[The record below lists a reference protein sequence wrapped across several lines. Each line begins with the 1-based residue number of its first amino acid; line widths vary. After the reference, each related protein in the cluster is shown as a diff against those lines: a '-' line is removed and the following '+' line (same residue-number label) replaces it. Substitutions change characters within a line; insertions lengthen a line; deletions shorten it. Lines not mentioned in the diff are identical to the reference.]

1 MVAGVASSSSS
12 TLPSSPL
19 SPGGGGGGCSV
30 TYSSAILPSGPSL
43 PVEEDRS
50 GRPDPMATTERTA
63 GPPRSGS
70 DSGEDHGGHQQ
81 RWQPFSYASATP
93 PPPRHDLSSPLPS
106 PTSGSG
112 VGGGG
117 VGGQDFFFIR

>member
-30 TYSSAILPSGPSL
+30 AYSSAILPSGPSL

-81 RWQPFSYASATP
+81 RWQPFSYASA
-93 PPPRHDLSSPLPS
+93 SLP
-106 PTSGSG
+106 
-112 VGGGG
+112 
-117 VGGQDFFFIR
+117 Q